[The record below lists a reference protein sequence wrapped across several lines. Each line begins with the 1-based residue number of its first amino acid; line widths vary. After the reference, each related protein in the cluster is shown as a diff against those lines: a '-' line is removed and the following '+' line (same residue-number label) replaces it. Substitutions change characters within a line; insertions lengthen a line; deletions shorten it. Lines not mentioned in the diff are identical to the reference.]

1 LTSKKR
7 HQRHVP
13 QRTCVGCREVLPK
26 RSLIRIVR
34 GPEGVKI
41 DMSGKAPGRG
51 AYVHDS
57 GACWQ
62 AALNGALAKALNTE
76 ITPETRQELTAFMDG
91 LVKEQNG

>member
-1 LTSKKR
+1 M
-7 HQRHVP
+7 
-13 QRTCVGCREVLPK
+13 PK

-34 GPEGVKI
+34 GTEGVKI

-51 AYVHDS
+51 AYLHDVRS
-57 GACWQ
+57 CWQ

-76 ITPETRQELTAFMDG
+76 ITQEARQELVAFMDG